1 MTGSEKGQAALAVM
15 WTLTAIT
22 LVFLCLRLVTRYFII
37 DQLGFDDYTYVV
49 AAILLVLYT
58 TFTHV
63 AEGYGFGR
71 SIYGLEIKDATAAIK
86 WEMVGQSFSI
96 IGMAVSKISLGL
108 FLLRL
113 TVVHWHRVAIWT
125 VMGVLLADSI
135 ATVISFWFQCNP
147 PRAIFDLELRP
158 TAKCDW
164 DITPV
169 AVTLGVCCVISDFFF
184 AAFPTLI
191 VWDLKM
197 KRKEKIFIAVSMGL
211 GVIAAA
217 AGIVRTY
224 EVATGFTEN
233 YTEDTV
239 PLIVWSC
246 AEQSVTMICIGIPL
260 LRPLYRHVLKR
271 DNLSTSSKAQYHKYS
286 EGTDKESYKMRGIS
300 KKERA
305 EGSTGGKEASNASL
319 GLDSQTVTDI
329 GALNNNSS
337 NEHILGIDTIRNS
350 SDAGSSGNRLNRGI
364 RVKEDVQV
372 EWSNR

>member
-1 MTGSEKGQAALAVM
+1 MAGSEKGQAAVAVM

-37 DQLGFDDYTYVV
+37 DQLGFDDYTYVL

-71 SIYGLEIKDATAAIK
+71 SIYGLETKDATAAI
-86 WEMVGQSFSI
+86 
-96 IGMAVSKISLGL
+96 
-108 FLLRL
+108 
-113 TVVHWHRVAIWT
+113 
-125 VMGVLLADSI
+125 
-135 ATVISFWFQCNP
+135 NP

-197 KRKEKIFIAVSMGL
+197 KRKEKILIAVSMGL
-211 GVIAAA
+211 GVIAGA

-246 AEQSVTMICIGIPL
+246 AEQSVTIICIGIPL
-260 LRPLYRHVLKR
+260 LRPLYRHVFKR
-271 DNLSTSSKAQYHKYS
+271 DNLSSSSNAQYHKYG
-286 EGTDKESYKMRGIS
+286 EGTDKKSYKMSGIS
-300 KKERA
+300 KKQRA
-305 EGSTGGKEASNASL
+305 EGSTDSRDASNASL
-319 GLDSQTVTDI
+319 GLGSQTVTDI
-329 GALNNNSS
+329 GALTNNSS
-337 NEHILGIDTIRNS
+337 NEHILGIETLRNS
-350 SDAGSSGNRLNRGI
+350 SDAGSSGNRLNGGI

-372 EWSNR
+372 EWSNW

>member
-1 MTGSEKGQAALAVM
+1 MWQKDTDLVVRFTASKPKMQQLQSSGKWSGSH
-15 WTLTAIT
+15 
-22 LVFLCLRLVTRYFII
+22 FRF
-37 DQLGFDDYTYVV
+37 
-49 AAILLVLYT
+49 
-58 TFTHV
+58 
-63 AEGYGFGR
+63 
-71 SIYGLEIKDATAAIK
+71 
-86 WEMVGQSFSI
+86 

-135 ATVISFWFQCNP
+135 ATVISFWFQCSP

-197 KRKEKIFIAVSMGL
+197 KRKEKILIAVSMGL
-211 GVIAAA
+211 GVIAGA

-233 YTEDTV
+233 YTV

-246 AEQSVTMICIGIPL
+246 AEQSVTIICIGIPL
-260 LRPLYRHVLKR
+260 LRPLYRHVFKR
-271 DNLSTSSKAQYHKYS
+271 DNLSSSSNAQYHKYG
-286 EGTDKESYKMRGIS
+286 EGTDKKSYKMSGIS
-300 KKERA
+300 KKQRA
-305 EGSTGGKEASNASL
+305 EGSTDSRDASNASL
-319 GLDSQTVTDI
+319 GLGSQTVTDI
-329 GALNNNSS
+329 GALTNNSS
-337 NEHILGIDTIRNS
+337 NEHILGIETLRNS
-350 SDAGSSGNRLNRGI
+350 SDAGSSGNRLNGGI

-372 EWSNR
+372 EWSNW